1 MFAHFEQDRDDEL
14 MEELDELE
22 ACEMEA
28 QMESFDVGCHAVGLV
43 AAPAQCQAA
52 AAMSQEV

>member
-1 MFAHFEQDRDDEL
+1 MEEERNEMFAHFEQDRDDEL

-43 AAPAQCQAA
+43 AAPAQC
-52 AAMSQEV
+52 

>member
-22 ACEMEA
+22 ACEMES
-28 QMESFDVGCHAVGLV
+28 QMESFDVGCHEVGLV
-43 AAPAQCQAA
+43 AAPALQPAA
-52 AAMSQEV
+52 ATSQEE

>member
-1 MFAHFEQDRDDEL
+1 

-28 QMESFDVGCHAVGLV
+28 EMECMDVGCVEPSL
-43 AAPAQCQAA
+43 APAQC
-52 AAMSQEV
+52 